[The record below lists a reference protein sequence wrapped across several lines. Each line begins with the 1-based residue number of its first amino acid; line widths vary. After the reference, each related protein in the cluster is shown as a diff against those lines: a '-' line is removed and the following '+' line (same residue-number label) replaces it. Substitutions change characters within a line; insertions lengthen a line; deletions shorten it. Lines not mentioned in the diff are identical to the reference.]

1 VLLSPEDE
9 EKIKRGDLMSVS
21 TTEVKA
27 TTTLG
32 NRVLGSIRRNLQ
44 TYMLLVV
51 VVVIW
56 TIFTFLTSGTYLA
69 AQNIS
74 NIFRQMTVTS
84 FLSLGMV
91 LVIVTGGIDLSV
103 GKLAG
108 FVSVVC
114 AYLQYFTWHQLFPDQ
129 TLLAA
134 ILSVIVG
141 LLVGTAAGALQ
152 GYFIAFQGLPAFIV
166 TLGGM
171 WLFNGLI
178 LWRTA
183 GKTIAAHQPYFSSI
197 AQGYISPIWGWV
209 IFAVILALLVW
220 NVFSSRR
227 GKAKYGFTLRPLY
240 RDLLNAAIP
249 AVLIAIY
256 LFSVNAYRGIPAPV
270 LLLAVVAMV
279 MIYVA
284 NNTRFGRYAYAIGG
298 NREAARLSG
307 INITSVLFRVF
318 VLMGLLC
325 GVAGIVLASY
335 VGYGTIAAGQGY
347 ELDAIAACILG
358 GTSPLGGVGTIPG
371 ALIGAAIIGSLTTGL
386 QMMNVAPAWQF
397 VVKAVILV
405 LAVLMDSYFKR
416 NR

>member
-1 VLLSPEDE
+1 
-9 EKIKRGDLMSVS
+9 MSVS

-27 TTTLG
+27 KLSLG
-32 NRVLGSIRRNLQ
+32 NRFVLSLRRNIQ
-44 TYMLLVV
+44 TYTLLIAVV
-51 VVVIW
+51 LIWVI
-56 TIFTFLTSGTYLA
+56 FYFLTGGSYLDP
-69 AQNIS
+69 QNIS
-74 NIFRQMTVTS
+74 NLFRQMTVTS

-114 AYLQYFTWHQLFPDQ
+114 AYLQYFIWFKYFPDQ
-129 TLLAA
+129 PLLAA
-134 ILSVIVG
+134 TLSVICG
-141 LLVGTAAGALQ
+141 LLVGTAAGAMQ

-183 GKTIAAHQPYFSSI
+183 GKTIAAHQAYFSSI
-197 AQGYISPIWGWV
+197 AQGYIPPIWGWI
-209 IFAVILALLVW
+209 IFLVILALLVW

-240 RDLLNAAIP
+240 LDLLNAGIP
-249 AVLIAIY
+249 AVLIAAYI
-256 LFSVNAYRGIPAPV
+256 FSVNAYKGIPAPV

-279 MIYVA
+279 MLYVS

-318 VLMGLLC
+318 ILMGFLC
-325 GVAGIVLASY
+325 GVGGIVLASY

-371 ALIGAAIIGSLTTGL
+371 ALIGALIIGSLSTGL
-386 QMMNVAPAWQF
+386 QMMNVAPAWQY

-405 LAVLMDSYFKR
+405 AAVLADVYFKK

>member
-1 VLLSPEDE
+1 
-9 EKIKRGDLMSVS
+9 MNVS

-27 TTTLG
+27 KASLG
-32 NRVLGSIRRNLQ
+32 NRFVLSLRRNIQ
-44 TYMLLVV
+44 TYTLLIALVAIW
-51 VVVIW
+51 VI
-56 TIFTFLTSGTYLA
+56 FYFLTGGSYLDP
-69 AQNIS
+69 QNIS
-74 NIFRQMTVTS
+74 NLFRQMTVTS

-114 AYLQYFTWHQLFPDQ
+114 AYLQYYTWYSLFPDQ
-129 TLLAA
+129 PLLSA

-183 GKTIAAHQPYFSSI
+183 GKTIAAHQAYFSSI
-197 AQGYISPIWGWV
+197 AQGYIPPIWGWV
-209 IFAVILALLVW
+209 IFVVILILLVW

-240 RDLLNAAIP
+240 QDLLNAGVP
-249 AVLIAIY
+249 ALLVLAYI
-256 LFSVNAYRGIPAPV
+256 LSVNAYKGIPVPV
-270 LLLAVVAMV
+270 LLLAVVAMI
-279 MIYVA
+279 MIYIS

-318 VLMGLLC
+318 VLMGFLC
-325 GVAGIVLASY
+325 GVAGVVLASY
-335 VGYGTIAAGQGY
+335 VGYGTIAAGTGY

-371 ALIGAAIIGSLTTGL
+371 ALIGALIIGSLSTGL

-397 VVKAVILV
+397 VVKAIILV
-405 LAVLMDSYFKR
+405 VAVLADVYFKK

>member
-1 VLLSPEDE
+1 
-9 EKIKRGDLMSVS
+9 MSIS

-27 TTTLG
+27 TANLG
-32 NRVLGSIRRNLQ
+32 NRVLGSIRRNIQ
-44 TYMLLVV
+44 TYTLLIA

-56 TIFTFLTSGTYLA
+56 VIFYFLTGGSYLDP
-69 AQNIS
+69 QNIS
-74 NIFRQMTVTS
+74 NLFRQMSVTS

-91 LVIVTGGIDLSV
+91 LVIVTGSIDLSV

-114 AYLQYFTWHQLFPDQ
+114 AYLQYFTWYSLFPNQ
-129 TLLAA
+129 PLLAA
-134 ILSVIVG
+134 ILSVICG
-141 LLVGTAAGALQ
+141 LLVGTLAGALQ
-152 GYFIAFQGLPAFIV
+152 GYFIAFHGLPAFIV

-183 GKTIAAHQPYFSSI
+183 GKTIAAHQAYFSSI
-197 AQGYISPIWGWV
+197 AQGYIPPIWGWI
-209 IFAVILALLVW
+209 IFAIILALLVW

-249 AVLIAIY
+249 AVLIAAY
-256 LFSVNAYRGIPAPV
+256 LFSVNAYKGIPAPV

-279 MIYVA
+279 MMYVA
-284 NNTRFGRYAYAIGG
+284 NNTRFGRYVYAIGG

-318 VLMGLLC
+318 VLMGFLC

-371 ALIGAAIIGSLTTGL
+371 ALIGALIIGSLSTGL

-405 LAVLMDSYFKR
+405 LAVLVDVYFKK